1 MNSSSSGSGNFLL
14 VPIPEY
20 PLLDCVPNKT
30 VKIVVLGASNVGK
43 TALIVRFLTKRF
55 IGDYEAN
62 TGALYSRKVTL
73 DGEEVSLQIQD
84 TPCVALQDDA
94 EGLYCQEQIN
104 RSIYWA
110 DGYVLVFS
118 ITDHNSYR
126 TIQPLYQARQAHPP
140 FWKYTCDTG
149 TVGNKSDLLRARQ
162 VPADEGETLA
172 ASLGRASSTSTSL
185 HDFYDLWS
193 SLETNCMQC
202 SDSRGVY
209 FEASARENHEG
220 VHAAFLHLCQERVTA
235 FSVFQVIRALGGGNG
250 EKRRGGL
257 PPGQT
262 QITKHA
268 GAEEEVQAGP
278 LLESQVGHNSLMAGL
293 DQKQQTRGRNKS
305 FHGNKKV
312 LSPSLMEG

>member
-1 MNSSSSGSGNFLL
+1 MNSCGSGNFLL

-62 TGALYSRKVTL
+62 TGALYSRKVSL

-118 ITDHNSYR
+118 ITDNSSYQ
-126 TIQPLYQARQAHPP
+126 TIQPLYQHIRRIHPSGNIP
-140 FWKYTCDTG
+140 VIL
-149 TVGNKSDLLRARQ
+149 VGNKSDLLRARQ
-162 VPADEGETLA
+162 VPVDEGETLA
-172 ASLGRASSTSTSL
+172 ASL
-185 HDFYDLWS
+185 DNS
-193 SLETNCMQC
+193 SLCGANAAESEFGELTFYEYSIETCMFHSC
-202 SDSRGVY
+202 SGIIHVY
-209 FEASARENHEG
+209 
-220 VHAAFLHLCQERVTA
+220 
-235 FSVFQVIRALGGGNG
+235 IY
-250 EKRRGGL
+250 
-257 PPGQT
+257 
-262 QITKHA
+262 
-268 GAEEEVQAGP
+268 
-278 LLESQVGHNSLMAGL
+278 NS
-293 DQKQQTRGRNKS
+293 
-305 FHGNKKV
+305 
-312 LSPSLMEG
+312 P

>member
-1 MNSSSSGSGNFLL
+1 MNSCGSGNFLL

-62 TGALYSRKVTL
+62 TGALYSRKVSL

-118 ITDHNSYR
+118 ITDNSSYQ
-126 TIQPLYQARQAHPP
+126 TIQPLYQHIRRIHPSGNIP
-140 FWKYTCDTG
+140 VIL
-149 TVGNKSDLLRARQ
+149 VGNKSDLLRARQ
-162 VPADEGETLA
+162 VPVDEG
-172 ASLGRASSTSTSL
+172 
-185 HDFYDLWS
+185 
-193 SLETNCMQC
+193 
-202 SDSRGVY
+202 GVY

-220 VHAAFLHLCQERVTA
+220 VHAAFLHLCQE
-235 FSVFQVIRALGGGNG
+235 VIRALGGGNG

-257 PPGQT
+257 HLARP
-262 QITKHA
+262 
-268 GAEEEVQAGP
+268 
-278 LLESQVGHNSLMAGL
+278 
-293 DQKQQTRGRNKS
+293 KS
-305 FHGNKKV
+305 PNMQELKRRFRQV
-312 LSPSLMEG
+312 LSSKVKSATTI

>member
-1 MNSSSSGSGNFLL
+1 MRLTGDPAPGTMNSSSGSGNFLL

-20 PLLDCVPNKT
+20 PLLDCLPNKT

-62 TGALYSRKVTL
+62 TVLRSRKPPTIDSSIHSFILKVTL

-126 TIQPLYQARQAHPP
+126 TIQPLYQHVRRIHPSGNIP
-140 FWKYTCDTG
+140 VIL
-149 TVGNKSDLLRARQ
+149 VGNKSDLLRARQ
-162 VPADEGETLA
+162 VSADEGETLA
-172 ASLGRASSTSTSL
+172 ASLG
-185 HDFYDLWS
+185 
-193 SLETNCMQC
+193 
-202 SDSRGVY
+202 GVY

-220 VHAAFLHLCQERVTA
+220 VHSTFLHLCQE
-235 FSVFQVIRALGGGNG
+235 VIRVLGGGNG

-257 PPGQT
+257 HLARP
-262 QITKHA
+262 
-268 GAEEEVQAGP
+268 
-278 LLESQVGHNSLMAGL
+278 
-293 DQKQQTRGRNKS
+293 KS
-305 FHGNKKV
+305 PNMQELKRRFRQV
-312 LSPSLMEG
+312 LSSKVKSSTTL